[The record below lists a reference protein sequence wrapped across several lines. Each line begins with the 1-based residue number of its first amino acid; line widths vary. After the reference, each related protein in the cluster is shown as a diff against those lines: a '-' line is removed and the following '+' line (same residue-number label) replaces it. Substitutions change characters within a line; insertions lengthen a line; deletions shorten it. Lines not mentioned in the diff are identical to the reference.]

1 MGGTNSVEKESSE
14 TLSEI
19 DETIKKRI
27 KIKKSNNRKNKESN
41 DNDLIE
47 ENIETKSIVVANE
60 INNKKGNQAE
70 FDSQTSLKKKRKK
83 TSKKKKLIVLNENNN
98 VDDSVAENQGQIKN
112 DQEQKNNDNE
122 LEKRKDN
129 KLNKRNENLINI
141 EKRQVPK
148 ETSEKNNQNIE
159 RLSDITLTPSKHY
172 LDKFRSGPLKKRL
185 AITTD
190 KITKKKKQR
199 KST

>member
-112 DQEQKNNDNE
+112 DQEQKNNDN
-122 LEKRKDN
+122 